1 MDTDEI
7 LDVEAVV
14 AEARIAEARI
24 ATETREKAAVTAI
37 EMPETTATASATATT
52 ETTFSPSPTPNVG
65 GDGDDARA
73 TFAASS
79 RTSEKPNRREET
91 NRRVGVVPGPP
102 PGAFAGDDAARAAGL
117 FRGGD
122 GGDARAA
129 NLSAARA
136 TPPGCFPPTFL
147 AAGCADTTVPWFESA
162 EFHWALRDADV
173 PSRVLLYLKEPH
185 ASFVLGWSPRP
196 SRSATEKRRANEAN
210 AEENDA
216 KARFPAAAAAAASVS
231 TAAVSATT
239 VSAAS
244 TGGSAF
250 ANAFESDAADRRG
263 DAGGVNAWNDGYDG
277 EEEEHGLSA
286 HCRDILRVIKHA

>member
-1 MDTDEI
+1 M
-7 LDVEAVV
+7 L
-14 AEARIAEARI
+14 
-24 ATETREKAAVTAI
+24 
-37 EMPETTATASATATT
+37 TT
-52 ETTFSPSPTPNVG
+52 ETTSSPSPTLNVG

-91 NRRVGVVPGPP
+91 NRRFVGAVPSVRPRARSDGRLPP
-102 PGAFAGDDAARAAGL
+102 LVRGLACSAAATGDAAP
-117 FRGGD
+117 RGFPP
-122 GGDARAA
+122 
-129 NLSAARA
+129 RA

-196 SRSATEKRRANEAN
+196 SRTATEKRHANEAN
-210 AEENDA
+210 SEENDA

-239 VSAAS
+239 VSARP
-244 TGGSAF
+244 GGSRSRVPRSRAP
-250 ANAFESDAADRRG
+250 FESDAADRRG
-263 DAGGVNAWNDGYDG
+263 DAGEVNAWNDGYDG